1 MADKNYLLNIPQKP
15 ASLDPVRQRV
25 QMLNAGQIQP
35 GAGDPQF
42 AVRMNQALE
51 LERQREMQLQIQRQ
65 LEREQLMASLPNGNN
80 APVDPTYA
88 PKPGTSIRN
97 WLVTLSQ
104 RSPQGKLQM
113 GINKMQDDALRQR
126 ILELQNSPMP
136 SEVNMPGSGWKGQF
150 QNVMGFAMGRGRA
163 L

>member
-1 MADKNYLLNIPQKP
+1 MGDKPYLSSLP
-15 ASLDPVRQRV
+15 AVPAKVNQARQRV
-25 QMLNAGQIQP
+25 QMLNSGQIQP
-35 GAGDPQF
+35 GEGDPQF
-42 AVRMNQALE
+42 AIRMNQALE
-51 LERQREMQLQIQRQ
+51 AERQREMALQIQRQ
-65 LEREQLMASLPNGNN
+65 QEREAFMASLPNGNN

-88 PKPGTSIRN
+88 PKPGTSVRN
-97 WLVTLSQ
+97 WLTTLSQ

-113 GINKMQDDALRQR
+113 GINLMNDRALAQR
-126 ILELQNSPMP
+126 IQELQSSPMP